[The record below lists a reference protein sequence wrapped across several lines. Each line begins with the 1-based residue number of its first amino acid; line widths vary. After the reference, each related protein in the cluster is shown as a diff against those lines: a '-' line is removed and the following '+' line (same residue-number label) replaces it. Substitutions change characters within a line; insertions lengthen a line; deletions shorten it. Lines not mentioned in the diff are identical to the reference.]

1 MNIFDALY
9 FFQGGQIGGCRVGKL
24 VSVII
29 FFQGGQIGGCRV
41 GKLVVVIIFFQ
52 GGQIG
57 GCRVGKLVG
66 VEWANWWVSSGQI
79 GGCQSGQK
87 KNLPTKKWAKEEFA
101 HQKVG
106 KRRICPPQMNFRTP
120 RWANCWA
127 SK

>member
-1 MNIFDALY
+1 MHLCERYHLFSGWANWLVCS
-9 FFQGGQIGGCRVGKL
+9 GQIGGCRVGKL
-24 VSVII
+24 VS
-29 FFQGGQIGGCRV
+29 
-41 GKLVVVIIFFQ
+41 VIIFFQ

-101 HQKVG
+101 HHK
-106 KRRICPPQMNFRTP
+106 
-120 RWANCWA
+120 
-127 SK
+127 

>member
-1 MNIFDALY
+1 MHLCERYHLFSGWANWLVCS
-9 FFQGGQIGGCRVGKL
+9 GQIGGCRVGKL

-66 VEWANWWVSSGQI
+66 VEWANW
-79 GGCQSGQK
+79 
-87 KNLPTKKWAKEEFA
+87 
-101 HQKVG
+101 
-106 KRRICPPQMNFRTP
+106 
-120 RWANCWA
+120 
-127 SK
+127 